1 MTHYGHEGKK
11 KMSKLKY
18 LQATPKSV
26 TLEQLR
32 VIEPNTVMY
41 LHEYQEFFT
50 WTKDPSINS
59 EQLKTIVEHAKT
71 EGALVSKDP
80 TAIYSELV
88 ELDGIGIKTGLV
100 MTLAITGKIPN
111 MIPILAKM
119 LLDNLFTGVDNSL
132 MQSRDESVWDKYGL
146 YESSTIQP
154 RDSVNNFIRAKSHT
168 LIKEMQLT
176 PAYNVPIDKL
186 YVYMNSILIDA
197 KVDGCI
203 TTKEILEQETKFNN
217 LCKSTNE
224 FNFNVDE
231 VNKWISDKADYLD
244 DDQKNA
250 IREYLCNDMK
260 VNLLIGIAGSGKSA
274 VIQALWTCISELYGE
289 SLITSYMNKAV
300 SNLKERIVEYKF
312 GGDIMRG
319 FVSTSMRVNFAKAES
334 KFRSSIEKCKFLIID
349 ECSVISS
356 NHLKYVL
363 NIINGMHKNVR
374 ILLVGDPSQLHPVKE
389 HGYPFIRACELYKTN
404 KLTGFHR
411 SNGYDIKRIADKVRY
426 ENNLNCSKSDEVS
439 LYGGPTNSIIST
451 IVKKYKNAASVIDF
465 GVITPTNGIKDEINR
480 RVFADMA
487 PDTIVTSY
495 YEQQKTTKY
504 PVKLPVLWEGAKLC
518 VDIPIKSNDVDLVK
532 NQIIVVK
539 KVSKLKSIIVT
550 ESEVEY
556 NVLNKEIE
564 NSCSIGFCMTVHK
577 YQGSELNT
585 CLYVT
590 PKECGLAIRFYRQS
604 NLVYVAVS
612 RAKEKLIIYEID
624 ELKQNAQE
632 ISNINYNLI
641 DPPKR
646 KQTF

>member
-1 MTHYGHEGKK
+1 
-11 KMSKLKY
+11 MSKLKY
-18 LQATPKSV
+18 LQATPKSI
-26 TLEQLR
+26 TLAQLR
-32 VIEPNTVMY
+32 MIEPNTVMY
-41 LHEYQEFFT
+41 LHDYHAFFT

-59 EQLKTIVEHAKT
+59 DQLKTIVEYAKT
-71 EGALVSKDP
+71 EGSLASKDP

-88 ELDGIGIKTGLV
+88 ELDGIGVKTGLV
-100 MTLAITGKIPN
+100 MTLAITGDIPN
-111 MIPILAKM
+111 MIPILSKM
-119 LLDNLFTGVDNSL
+119 LLDNLFTGIDNTL
-132 MQSRDESVWDKYGL
+132 MQSRNGSVWDKYGL

-154 RDSVNNFIRAKSHT
+154 KNSVNNFIIAKSHA

-176 PAYNVPIDKL
+176 PTYNVPIDKL
-186 YVYMNSILIDA
+186 YAYMNSMMVDT
-197 KVDGCI
+197 VDGCL
-203 TTKEILEQETKFNN
+203 TTKEILEKETKFNK
-217 LCKSTNE
+217 LCNTTSE
-224 FNFNVDE
+224 FKFNIDE
-231 VNKWISDKADYLD
+231 VNTWINNKADYLD

-274 VIQALWTCISELYGE
+274 VIEALWTCISELYGE

-334 KFRSSIEKCKFLIID
+334 KFRTSIDKCKFLIID

-356 NHLKYVL
+356 NHLKYIL
-363 NIINGMHKNVR
+363 NIIDGMHKNVR

-426 ENNLNCSKSDEVS
+426 ENNLNCTKSNEVS
-439 LYGGPTNSIIST
+439 LYGGPINSIIST
-451 IVKKYKNAASVIDF
+451 IVKKYKNAISVIDF
-465 GVITPTNGIKDEINR
+465 GVITPTNNTKKEINR

-487 PDTIVTSY
+487 PDAIVTSY
-495 YEQQKTTKY
+495 YEQQKNKKY
-504 PVKLPVLWEGAKLC
+504 DVKLPVLWAGAKLC
-518 VDIPIKSNDVDLVK
+518 VDIPIKSNEVDLVK

-539 KVSKLKSIIVT
+539 HVGEIKSTITT
-550 ESEVEY
+550 ESEISY
-556 NVLNKEIE
+556 SVLNKELE
-564 NSCSIGFCMTVHK
+564 SSCSVGFCMTVHK

-585 CLYVT
+585 CLYIT

-604 NLVYVAVS
+604 NLVYVAIS
-612 RAKEKLIIYEID
+612 RAKQRLIIYEID
-624 ELKQNAQE
+624 ELETNAQE
-632 ISNINYNLI
+632 ISNIDYTLI

>member
-1 MTHYGHEGKK
+1 
-11 KMSKLKY
+11 MSKLKY
-18 LQATPKSV
+18 IQATPKSISI
-26 TLEQLR
+26 EKLR
-32 VIEPNTVMY
+32 LIEPNTIMY
-41 LHEYQEFFT
+41 LHDYQEFFT

-59 EQLKTIVEHAKT
+59 EQLKTIVEHAKI
-71 EGALVSKDP
+71 EGSLVSKDP
-80 TAIYSELV
+80 TSIYSELI
-88 ELDGIGIKTGLV
+88 ELDGIGVKTGLV

-111 MIPILAKM
+111 MIPIISKM
-119 LLDNLFTGVDNSL
+119 LLDNLFTGVDSSL
-132 MQSRDESVWDKYGL
+132 MQSNGESVWDKYGL

-154 RDSVNNFIRAKSHT
+154 RDPVNNFIRAKSHT

-176 PAYNVPIDKL
+176 PAYNVPIEKL
-186 YVYMNSILIDA
+186 YNYMNSILIDT
-197 KVDGCI
+197 VDGCL
-203 TTKEILEQETKFNN
+203 TTKEILEQETKFND

-231 VNKWISDKADYLD
+231 VKKWIVEKADYLD
-244 DDQKNA
+244 DDQKHA
-250 IREYLCNDMK
+250 ICDYLCNDKK

-319 FVSTSMRVNFAKAES
+319 FVSTSMRANFAKAES

-356 NHLKYVL
+356 NHLKYIH
-363 NIINGMHKNVR
+363 NIINSMHKNVR

-389 HGYPFIRACELYKTN
+389 HGYPFIRACELYNAN

-426 ENNLNCSKSDEVS
+426 ENNLSCSKSDEVN
-439 LYGGPTNSIIST
+439 LYGGPIDAVIKS
-451 IVKKYKNAASVIDF
+451 IVKKYKNASSVIDF
-465 GVITPTNGIKDEINR
+465 GVITPTNGIKDTINR
-480 RVFADMA
+480 SLFLDMA
-487 PDTIVTSY
+487 PDNIIEAY
-495 YEQQKTTKY
+495 YEQQNNTKY
-504 PVKLPVLWEGAKLC
+504 IVKLPVLWEGVKLC

-539 KVSKLKSIIVT
+539 KVGKIKSVIVT
-550 ESEVEY
+550 ESEVSY
-556 NVLNKEIE
+556 SVLNKEIE
-564 NSCSIGFCMTVHK
+564 SSCSIGFCMTVHK

-590 PKECGLAIRFYRQS
+590 PKECGMAIRFYRQS

-612 RAKEKLIIYEID
+612 RAKQKLIVYEID
-624 ELKQNAQE
+624 ELKKNAQE